1 MKKTL
6 LAEPRWLS
14 IDCALCRLPSGLRLK
29 SIAFVLMALSSLAHA
44 GHWVAG
50 RDMVANEAAGPTNP
64 NGAVPEWSYG
74 DRETAAS
81 TDLRLF
87 GPTERGESGAIKAWQ
102 SSGASVVS
110 VNTGSVPAAYLG
122 PRPVYPGEMALHP
135 HIDLLF
141 TVVRWT
147 APRAGTYAISAY
159 WQDRDWNSGDGG
171 TAHIVINGEEV
182 FLYTFD
188 NGNGAAD
195 ARVLPL
201 EEGDTVDFVLGARGS
216 YNSDSTRFNAFVT
229 TVDDA
234 AAQWIGGRDLATNEK
249 PDGNANELFNPNGTV
264 PQWTYGY
271 RTTIADTALGVFNSA
286 SAQHTNGGIS
296 DDVMEGWKAGD
307 VALTCNTHA
316 TDGHT
321 YDFGFGPNLPINPQE
336 MLISPTSGGT
346 LPVLRWTAPAT
357 GRYEVMPYWQDID
370 AHGGDGFS
378 AHVVVNGAEVFS
390 EDMGDGGGCST
401 VRTLDLTA
409 GDQVDFLMGTRGE
422 FTFDTT
428 KFDVVIVRPA
438 VLPAPAALTINTAS
452 PPMTEDFWTF
462 ATHYMGTTEGL
473 ALRVQYADA
482 TTPDQ
487 WHDLD
492 NGGGTNAMTDDGEG
506 EWSLF
511 IPFLD
516 IPAGYY
522 RFRVVVAA
530 PGYADS
536 PGQAF
541 GVQALGESGTD
552 PIAITAPGAPPLPP
566 TPQAMPASSKV
577 TYTIGGKASALTARQ
592 GQVAKFTITQLV
604 PSGTPTPEMVM
615 QWSATPADPMSWQ
628 NLDDQTVV
636 YSKTAKNWTVTA
648 PVLPMGTAIHFRTLT
663 KGQGR
668 VSTPGPVI
676 SNVLKTI
683 GPVVITPGPIWKFA
697 TLKVSS
703 PSDTTGKT
711 AVTGEIITYKL
722 KFENHGAGPATD
734 VLVILPVPTGT
745 ELIGGTSPDLATV
758 VTSAN
763 RLTIKKLTWAFPTLA
778 PGASMEKEIRVQV
791 KDSTTGK
798 VTMPAASMELK
809 SDELTPDM
817 LFTLSGNPNV
827 LPKKDVVT
835 NIFSALSLT
844 LTSSASPFEP
854 PTSAGVLSAGQAVFY
869 TLKAKNRSTATVD
882 NAVVTLRIPDGMS
895 LEYVALQD
903 PVTFNF
909 TGSHVSNPTTNPTV
923 TPAAYGKPRTITWNL
938 GNVLTTQER
947 VIKFALRVMYD
958 LESFRIENGTYVTNT
973 LSVNDYNFTGK
984 TGAKVLKAFY
994 DVASVAPVTFSLSD
1008 YPYLVRAP
1016 NLSLTKTAFAD
1027 GQAFG
1032 SLTPVVDRLP
1042 NGQPNP
1048 LLLNTTLPGVGSVAA
1063 PHKGTRITYTLNWAN
1078 KLYPQ
1083 PQTPPDTRLPAAA
1096 KNVTL
1101 REEIPANTTFVG
1113 FLRLN
1118 DVPVGSAA
1126 GFTFLTKDGKAIPSG
1141 GETYTDTDGDGFRDS
1156 NEPYTD
1162 SNGNKRYDAF
1172 TDTRFFE
1179 FKVALLNAGA
1189 SGKLTYDV
1197 IATGTEGSPIV
1208 SRADGAIIPKPVG
1221 GVTYQGYA
1229 IWCENRRFGGT
1240 ATPEKLTSIISRP
1253 LQIRQPVITAGTNTD
1268 LHPGLGQ
1275 RFKLEIGYEVKG
1287 LSNVPLQDYLLT
1299 VTVPKPFTVVADA
1312 AIPAPRIGMVNTALP
1327 VGSSLR
1333 ALRAYL
1339 PDQTSPTFRRG
1350 ESAPLYKATAT
1361 ETTIVFKLGNL
1372 RGGQTG
1378 AVGLELQMP
1387 ASLPATSYDKEGFL
1401 KIKSYA
1407 VKAEMSHVKV
1417 GTTVITPA
1425 SGLVVIE
1432 PTIVAPRAQA
1442 ITSSQLIQNT
1452 TRLFL
1457 GRIHPFSV
1465 RPNDSFDMIVFFGN
1479 ATNTT
1484 VQGGLITMA
1493 IPPGLTLD
1501 SQTPVV
1507 YYYTGATPAQ
1517 DNLYERNDVAK
1528 VTGSTFTI
1536 ETLDM
1541 APHTMAAVSL
1551 HFTVAGGIQGNTIED
1566 GSLSVTSQN
1575 SAERTAI
1582 RMCMGIQRPNIFTDL
1597 FNSVL
1602 GPIFNGLSEAVASLL
1617 RPANEHLIK
1626 GSSRYLSVVG
1636 ADIVQLSNGSI
1647 IIPLQGRRVAA
1658 IGGLDYV
1665 HALDGN
1671 ILMSDDAYRV
1681 TVSHESAS
1689 NVSITGINT
1698 NFASNQTW
1706 NPHSV
1711 LKGLALNNAANLVA
1725 AGGGNLVAAGG
1736 GNLVGM
1742 DGSTLVGNDGASL
1755 GVVSFKGPTLVAAG
1769 GGNLVAAGGGNL
1781 VAAGGGNLVGMDGS
1795 TLVGQDGGSLL
1806 GLDGSFFKLA
1816 TTNLVAAGGGNL
1828 VAAGGGNLVA
1838 AGGGNLVNAG
1848 GLNLT
1853 APAVA
1858 GLISNSASSILAG
1871 QIAGAGLTQ
1880 NLARAQFI
1888 GPSTAPGILS
1898 HNGGQILSHNG
1909 AVLLA
1914 P

>member
-1 MKKTL
+1 M
-6 LAEPRWLS
+6 
-14 IDCALCRLPSGLRLK
+14 
-29 SIAFVLMALSSLAHA
+29 LMALTSVAQA

-50 RDMVANEAAGPTNP
+50 RDMVANEAAGPVNP

-74 DRETAAS
+74 DRATAAS
-81 TDLRLF
+81 TDLELF
-87 GPTERGESGAIKAWQ
+87 GPTERAANGTVKSWNTSDHSLVG
-102 SSGASVVS
+102 
-110 VNTGSVPAAYLG
+110 VNTGSVPAGYLG
-122 PRPVYPGEMALHP
+122 PRPIYPGEMVLHP
-135 HIDLLF
+135 RYDLWF

-147 APRAGTYAISAY
+147 APRAGTYAIAAY
-159 WQDRDWNSGDGG
+159 WQDHDWGGGDGG
-171 TAHIVINGEEV
+171 TAHTVINGEEV
-182 FLYTFD
+182 FAYTFD

-195 ARVLPL
+195 ARVLTL
-201 EEGDTVDFVLGARGS
+201 AEGDTVDFLLGTRAGND
-216 YNSDSTRFNAFVT
+216 YDATRFNAFVT
-229 TVDDA
+229 TVDDPA
-234 AAQWIGGRDLATNEK
+234 ALWVGGRDLATNEK
-249 PDGNANELFNPNGTV
+249 PDGNANELLNPNGTV

-271 RTTIADTALGVFNSA
+271 RTTIADTALGVFTNA
-286 SAQHTNGGIS
+286 SAQHTNGGAS

-307 VALTCNTHA
+307 AAVTCNTHA
-316 TDGHT
+316 TTGHI
-321 YDFGFGPNLPINPQE
+321 YDFGFGPNLPIGPRE
-336 MLISPTSGGT
+336 MLISPTAGGT
-346 LPVLRWTAPAT
+346 LPVVRWTAPAT
-357 GRYEVMPYWQDID
+357 GRYEAMPYWQDID
-370 AHGGDGFS
+370 GHGGNGFS
-378 AHVVVNGAEVFS
+378 AHVVVNGVEVFS
-390 EDMGDGGGCST
+390 ETMNDAGGCST
-401 VRTLDLTA
+401 VKTLDLTA

-422 FTFDTT
+422 FSFDTT
-428 KFDVVIVRPA
+428 KFDVFIVRAA
-438 VLPAPAALTINTAS
+438 VLPAPASLAIETAS

-462 ATHYMGTTEGL
+462 ATHYEGATEGL

-492 NGGGTNAMTDDGEG
+492 AGGGTNAMTDDGEG

-522 RFRVVVAA
+522 RFRVVAAA
-530 PGYADS
+530 PGYGDS

-552 PIAITAPGAPPLPP
+552 PIGITAPGAPPLPP

-577 TYTIGGKASALTARQ
+577 TYVIGTKASATTAKQ
-592 GQVAKFTITQLV
+592 GQVAKFTITMAV

-615 QWSATPADPMSWQ
+615 QWSATPADPLSWQ
-628 NLDDQTVV
+628 NLDDQTAV

-648 PVLPMGTAIHFRTLT
+648 PVLPVGTAIHFRTLT

-676 SNVLKTI
+676 SSVLKTI
-683 GPVVITPGPIWKFA
+683 GPIAITPGPIWKFA
-697 TLKVSS
+697 SLKVSS

-722 KFENHGAGPATD
+722 KFENAGTGPATD
-734 VLVILPVPTGT
+734 VLVSLPVPAGT
-745 ELIGGTSPDLATV
+745 ELIGGTSADLATV

-778 PGASMEKEIRVQV
+778 PGGTMEKEIRVQV
-791 KDSTTGK
+791 KDTTTGK

-809 SDELTPDM
+809 SDELPPDN

-844 LTSSASPFEP
+844 LTSSASPYEP

-869 TLKAKNRSTATVD
+869 TLKAKNRSTATITS
-882 NAVVTLRIPDGMS
+882 AVVTLRIPDGMS

-903 PVTFNF
+903 PVTFDF
-909 TGSHVSNPTTNPTV
+909 TGSHVSDSTTNPAV
-923 TPAAYGKPRTITWNL
+923 TPVAYGKQRTITWNV
-938 GNVLTTQER
+938 GSVLATQER
-947 VIKFALRVMYD
+947 TIKFALRVMYD

-973 LSVNDYNFTGK
+973 ISVNDYNITGK
-984 TGAKVLKAFY
+984 TGTKVLKAFY
-994 DVASVAPVTFSLSD
+994 DAASVVPVTFSLSD

-1048 LLLNTTLPGVGSVAA
+1048 ALLNTTLPGVGSVAA
-1063 PHKGTRITYTLNWAN
+1063 PHKGTRITYTLKWAN

-1083 PQTPPDTRLPAAA
+1083 PQTPPDTRLPAMAR
-1096 KNVTL
+1096 NVTI

-1113 FLRLN
+1113 FMRLN
-1118 DVPVGSAA
+1118 DTPLASAA
-1126 GFTFLTKDGKAIPSG
+1126 GFTFLTKEGHVIPSG
-1141 GETYTDTDGDGFRDS
+1141 GEPFTDTNGNGFKDAKETAYTDT
-1156 NEPYTD
+1156 
-1162 SNGNKRYDAF
+1162 NGNKRYDAF

-1179 FKVALLNAGA
+1179 YKVALLSAGA
-1189 SGKLTYDV
+1189 GGKLTYDV

-1253 LQIRQPVITAGTNTD
+1253 LQINQPVITAGTNTD

-1275 RFKLEIGYEVKG
+1275 RFKLEIGYDVRG
-1287 LSNVPLQDYLLT
+1287 LSAVPLQDYLLT

-1312 AIPAPRIGMVNTALP
+1312 AVPAPRIGMVNTALP

-1350 ESAPLYKATAT
+1350 ESAPIYKVTAT

-1387 ASLPATSYDKEGFL
+1387 STLPTTSYDKEGFL

-1407 VKAEMSHVKV
+1407 VKAEMSHAKV

-1457 GRIHPFSV
+1457 GRIHPLSV
-1465 RPNDSFDMIVFFGN
+1465 RPNEAFDMIVFFGN
-1479 ATNTT
+1479 ATGTM

-1493 IPPGLTLD
+1493 IPPGITLD

-1507 YYYTGATPAQ
+1507 YYYTGDTPAQ

-1551 HFTVAGGIQGNTIED
+1551 HFIVAGGIQGNTIED

-1582 RMCMGIQRPNIFTDL
+1582 RMCMGIQRPNFFTDI

-1602 GPIFNGLSEAVASLL
+1602 GPIFNGLSEAVAKLL

-1636 ADIVQLSNGSI
+1636 ADIVQLSNGSV

-1698 NFASNQTW
+1698 NYASNQTW

-1781 VAAGGGNLVGMDGS
+1781 VAAGGGNLVGNDGS

-1838 AGGGNLVNAG
+1838 AGGGNLVAAG
-1848 GLNLT
+1848 GMNLT
-1853 APAVA
+1853 APAVS

-1871 QIAGAGLTQ
+1871 QIAGAGIIQ
-1880 NLARAQFI
+1880 NLSRAQI
-1888 GPSTAPGILS
+1888 ISTSSSAGILS
-1898 HNGGQILSHNG
+1898 HNGGQVLSHNG
-1909 AVLLA
+1909 GVLLA